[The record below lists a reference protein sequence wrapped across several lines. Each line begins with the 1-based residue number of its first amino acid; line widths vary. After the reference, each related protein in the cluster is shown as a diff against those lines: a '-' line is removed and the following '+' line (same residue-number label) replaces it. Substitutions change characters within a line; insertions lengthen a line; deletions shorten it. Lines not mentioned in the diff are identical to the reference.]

1 MIPDHV
7 QYTLCYRKGENTWV
21 EIPLTGELV
30 IGSAPPAHLQLRE
43 EGVAAQHVRL
53 TVEKEG
59 VHLTRLAET
68 GTEVILQ
75 GQPLP
80 PQTPTRL
87 TPNHSFIIGAYSFT
101 LLEFKE
107 SEETPATEQP
117 AAKVPSPQPAWL
129 RWALE
134 RAPLLGGLLFLA
146 ALIILLAVWLLQ
158 PRQPAAPPAPPP
170 TPLPA
175 TATAIPAPSATATP
189 APFAL
194 TAIAPTQSAAQLTL
208 SPPGIGEIQID
219 PIQILANGQTITN
232 AWQTLLTI
240 AAGQPIDLN
249 TVISGNNIGFAYGYV
264 GMKGSRPDGSP
275 AYQAIQLQYLGA
287 KENRLVEGV
296 LVPVWGEGEIPIG
309 FQWKPEIALVGNGE
323 QWERALVYPVKYA
336 SVADP
341 EAAQYAVNGR
351 YTYASGNQVAAR
363 IIFDGDGRMT
373 HLYGYKEASGF
384 RGVPFE
390 ILPQEGDIFTI
401 LLQEIE
407 LEGSGETPQLPE
419 GLPDWIGQLTALP
432 FGQFFD
438 QSGTPGYGKGKFI
451 LYEGGI
457 LRYQGEPFRWQRQP
471 APSGDYIVGFAVED
485 LDGNLTFAYVP
496 LRVR

>member
-1 MIPDHV
+1 MTPDHV
-7 QYTLCYRKGENTWV
+7 QYTLCYRKGEDTWL

-30 IGSAPPAHLQLRE
+30 IGSQPPAHLQLRE
-43 EGVAAQHVRL
+43 EGLAAQHVRL
-53 TVEKEG
+53 TVEAQG
-59 VHLTRLAET
+59 VRLTRLAET
-68 GTEVILQ
+68 GAAVMLQ

-80 PQTPTRL
+80 PQTPTPL
-87 TPNHSFIIGAYSFT
+87 TPPHSFTIGAYSFT
-101 LLEFKE
+101 LLEFKPA
-107 SEETPATEQP
+107 ETPRPVRIEKA
-117 AAKVPSPQPAWL
+117 PQPAWL

-146 ALIILLAVWLLQ
+146 ALVILLAVWLLL
-158 PRQPAAPPAPPP
+158 PRVQQAAPVPASPFAPP
-170 TPLPA
+170 PA
-175 TATAIPAPSATATP
+175 TATPTPSATATP

-194 TAIAPTQSAAQLTL
+194 TATAPPQSAAQLTL
-208 SPPGIGEIQID
+208 SPPGVGEIQID

-240 AAGQPIDLN
+240 ASGQPIDLN
-249 TVISGNNIGFAYGYV
+249 TVISGSNIGFAYGYV
-264 GMKGSRPDGSP
+264 GIKGSRPDGSP

-287 KENRLVEGV
+287 KENLLVEGV
-296 LVPVWGEGEIPIG
+296 LVPVWGEGEIPLT
-309 FQWKPEIALVGNGE
+309 FNWKPEIALVGSGE

-363 IIFDGDGRMT
+363 IIFDGNGRMT
-373 HLYGYKEASGF
+373 HLFGYKEASGF

-390 ILPQEGDIFTI
+390 IIPDEGDIFTV

-407 LEGSGETPQLPE
+407 LEGGGQTPPLPE
-419 GLPDWIGQLTALP
+419 GLPGWIGQLTALP

-457 LRYQGEPFRWQRQP
+457 LRYQEGEPFRWQRQP
-471 APSGDYIVGFAVED
+471 APRGDYIAGFAVED
-485 LDGNLTFAYVP
+485 LDGNYAFAYVP